1 MKTAL
6 VFVLGLSGA
15 GCHVSEAPVS
25 GYRTDGL
32 FVACTAQ
39 DDERYRCDP
48 HAEETGTGEGT
59 GTVEVD
65 GDGCAG
71 WVEGGAA
78 LVLWPPNHKLHT
90 ITLTDCAEV
99 RSACPVAERA
109 GLGDAG
115 RIVAVTS
122 DEPLEV
128 GAGGDGHTETG
139 DLVIV
144 DARTVRL
151 RSERQGGGDGRV
163 YRIEFVDGAGGSDV
177 CEVHVPHDRGPF
189 GGAVAGA
196 PVVRVTP

>member
-1 MKTAL
+1 MKTA
-6 VFVLGLSGA
+6 FICVLGLLGA
-15 GCHVSEAPVS
+15 GCFASHEPVS
-25 GYRTDGL
+25 GYRADGL
-32 FVACTAQ
+32 FVACSWQ
-39 DDERYRCDP
+39 DEARYGCDP
-48 HAEETGTGEGT
+48 LSEGT

-71 WVEGGAA
+71 WTEGGAA
-78 LVLWPPNHKLHT
+78 LVLWPPNHELHT
-90 ITLTDCAEV
+90 ITLADCAEV
-99 RSACPVAERA
+99 RSGCPVTERA
-109 GLGDAG
+109 AFGDGG

-139 DLVIV
+139 DLAIV

-163 YRIEFVDGAGGSDV
+163 YRIELVDDAGGSDV

-196 PVVRVTP
+196 PVVRVTR